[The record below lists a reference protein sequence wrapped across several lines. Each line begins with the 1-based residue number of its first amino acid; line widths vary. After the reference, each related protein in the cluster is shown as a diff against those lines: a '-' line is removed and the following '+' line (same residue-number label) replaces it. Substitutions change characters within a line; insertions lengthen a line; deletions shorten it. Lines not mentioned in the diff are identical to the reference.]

1 MKEWITGRNPVYEV
15 LRTIRRQVFRL
26 WIVRR
31 VQQQGRINDILSLS
45 KREKVPVEWVERKQL
60 DKIADNHQGVALQVD
75 GYPYAAFQDVLQ
87 RAQER
92 NEPLFVLLLDLIQDP
107 QNFGTLLRTAEAV
120 GVHGVVMPGRRAA
133 RITPAVVNA
142 SSGACEHLL
151 VLQANISQT
160 ISALKKEGVWI
171 IGLEGSSDAQSI
183 EKMDLSGPLG
193 VVVGS
198 EGEGMREL
206 VRRSCDVLVQLPMR
220 GKIESLNAAVAG
232 SVVLYSAYLARYQS
246 VEESRNL

>member
-26 WIVRR
+26 WIVRG
-31 VQQQGRINDILSLS
+31 VQQKGRINNILSLS
-45 KREKVPVEWVERKQL
+45 EREHVLVEWVERKQL
-60 DKIADNHQGVALQVD
+60 DKMADNHQGVALQVD
-75 GYPYAAFQDVLQ
+75 GYPYAALQEVIQ

-92 NEPLFVLLLDLIQDP
+92 DEPLFVLLLDLIQDP

-133 RITPAVVNA
+133 SITPAVVNA

-151 VLQANISQT
+151 VVQANLSQT
-160 ISALKKEGVWI
+160 ISTLKKEGVWI

-206 VRRSCDVLVQLPMR
+206 VRGSCDFLVRLPMR

-246 VEESRNL
+246 TKKKGYL